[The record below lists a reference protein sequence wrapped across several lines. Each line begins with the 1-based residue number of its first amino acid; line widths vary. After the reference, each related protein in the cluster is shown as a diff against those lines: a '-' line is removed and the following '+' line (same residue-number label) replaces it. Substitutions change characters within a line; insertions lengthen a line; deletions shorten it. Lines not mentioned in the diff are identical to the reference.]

1 MTDPT
6 TPQPA
11 IDPGDPPD
19 PRRLNRRDA
28 LVAGGG
34 ALGLLAVG
42 FGVFGSKFVFPH
54 TCWSTRLR
62 TAPPHSPGRCRRPRP
77 RATTTRPTSTKRAVL
92 RTQHSREDRLR
103 VPGHRGRDLLLRGRV
118 LDTAGVGL
126 AGAVLDFW
134 QANEDGAYDNVGYSY
149 RGHQYTRPDG
159 HTSCGR
165 SCRFRTPS
173 PASGGSPTSTS
184 RCRAHR
190 PGCSTTQLFYD
201 NDPNGYARNVNIDR
215 SLLTAM
221 RSGPG
226 G

>member
-6 TPQPA
+6 TRQPA

-34 ALGLLAVG
+34 ALGLFAVG

-54 TCWSTRLR
+54 PLVYPLADSA
-62 TAPPHSPGRCRRPRP
+62 TAQPGPLS
-77 RATTTRPTSTKRAVL
+77 ATPTSGDDDETNEYEEGPFYAPNTPEK
-92 RTQHSREDRLR
+92 TDFR

-159 HTSCGR
+159 SYEL
-165 SCRFRTPS
+165 RTVVPV
-173 PASGGSPTSTS
+173 PYTFAGLW
-184 RCRAHR
+184 R
-190 PGCSTTQLFYD
+190 
-201 NDPNGYARNVNIDR
+201 
-215 SLLTAM
+215 
-221 RSGPG
+221 
-226 G
+226 